1 VQLQLKIPPTDL
13 ESSVLGI
20 NLNGHSLKNLLEEF
34 FAITTLLSAEEQQ
47 QHPSSSSSILRGTVD
62 RRLSLCN
69 LLQH

>member
-13 ESSVLGI
+13 ESSVLDI
-20 NLNGHSLKNLLEEF
+20 NLNGHSLENLLEEF

-47 QHPSSSSSILRGTVD
+47 QHPPSSSILRGTVD

-69 LLQH
+69 LLEH

>member
-1 VQLQLKIPPTDL
+1 VQEPLKIYYYSFSGDGMGRERTSL
-13 ESSVLGI
+13 E
-20 NLNGHSLKNLLEEF
+20 NLLEEF

-69 LLQH
+69 LLEH